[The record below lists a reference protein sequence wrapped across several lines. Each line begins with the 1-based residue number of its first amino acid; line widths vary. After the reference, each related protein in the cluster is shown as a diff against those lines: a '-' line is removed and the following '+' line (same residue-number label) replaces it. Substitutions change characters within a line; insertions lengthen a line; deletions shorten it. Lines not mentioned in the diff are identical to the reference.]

1 MISIDKI
8 LEDNLPDSMSRILDT
23 LPDSKANIK
32 DAMLE
37 FGKQLLQMAAESA
50 SIILYIDNIKESSI
64 KEHCTHRNN
73 MEYLYINDKQSILD
87 TINQVK

>member
-32 DAMLE
+32 DVMLD
-37 FGKQLLQMAAESA
+37 FGKQLLELAAENA
-50 SIILYIDNIKESSI
+50 LLNNGDYCIKVTCDEI
-64 KEHCTHRNN
+64 MRQ
-73 MEYLYINDKQSILD
+73 IVVDKPSILD
-87 TINQVK
+87 TIKQVE